1 GRCLM
6 SVDREHDPGSSLV
19 PSGRHRAD
27 GALGPHLERGRPVPF
42 VEPVPPTVT
51 YADHDMGRYFSV
63 LRHRWRAALVA
74 FLIVSAGTA
83 AGLSMRP
90 PVYKATGLLE
100 IKPESAGAVSI
111 ETLFGSDRVA
121 TDELETQFGILK
133 SHSLAER
140 VVAQLEQERAEARAD
155 GNASGTPLP
164 KLSLGEFRDALIV
177 SPKKGSR
184 LVEVSFTSSNPALA
198 ERVVNAVFDNYME
211 MRREDAQRSVS
222 WLEEQLEA
230 ARERLEASEIR
241 LQSLPETVGVEVL
254 ETGKGELTERIN
266 LSLRRLEEMYAEARA
281 ERIAKQA
288 ALTRTVEAAEDT
300 GPDNSVTQAL
310 VVRLTELRREHARL
324 STMYHSEYPAM
335 LAVLH

>member
-1 GRCLM
+1 YL
-6 SVDREHDPGSSLV
+6 
-19 PSGRHRAD
+19 
-27 GALGPHLERGRPVPF
+27 
-42 VEPVPPTVT
+42 
-51 YADHDMGRYFSV
+51 SV

-74 FLIVSAGTA
+74 FLIVSEGTA

-211 MRREDAQRSVS
+211 MRREDALSGSPKRGSRLVEVSFTSSNPALAERVVNAVFGNYMEMRREDAQRSVS

-254 ETGKGELTERIN
+254 E
-266 LSLRRLEEMYAEARA
+266 
-281 ERIAKQA
+281 
-288 ALTRTVEAAEDT
+288 
-300 GPDNSVTQAL
+300 
-310 VVRLTELRREHARL
+310 
-324 STMYHSEYPAM
+324 
-335 LAVLH
+335 